1 MYPESGVLAHHP
13 HGCKRPWYP
22 DQVLDL
28 LDQAA
33 SSIRNETL
41 ENLHCPYRMD
51 TWSSPFTV
59 GYLNVGRRHL
69 VGSLPEI
76 VELVLQFR
84 PDILFLGDLVTSRE
98 HIGRLKKR
106 LESALQDEW
115 FMTTNISAHPGWPV
129 GVGAIVHCSLA
140 KHMTDCVVLH
150 PDANWSENVKQD
162 WTRAVD
168 GRIQCVKLTHPSPR
182 SRGNSLVST
191 NMWQNVRIQQIEL

>member
-1 MYPESGVLAHHP
+1 MAATLLDWVESSAQSPFSAHPPDSVLDSVQAVLADDNAHHAKANLQTRLSEYQSTDCPVSRTDATESGHVPREWSVGPSPAWLQAP
-13 HGCKRPWYP
+13 IVSRPS
-22 DQVLDL
+22 VGRDL

-69 VGSLPEI
+69 VGS
-76 VELVLQFR
+76 R

-115 FMTTNISAHPGWPV
+115 FMTTNISAHPGWPGGWSHRSLLV
-129 GVGAIVHCSLA
+129 G
-140 KHMTDCVVLH
+140 
-150 PDANWSENVKQD
+150 
-162 WTRAVD
+162 
-168 GRIQCVKLTHPSPR
+168 
-182 SRGNSLVST
+182 
-191 NMWQNVRIQQIEL
+191 